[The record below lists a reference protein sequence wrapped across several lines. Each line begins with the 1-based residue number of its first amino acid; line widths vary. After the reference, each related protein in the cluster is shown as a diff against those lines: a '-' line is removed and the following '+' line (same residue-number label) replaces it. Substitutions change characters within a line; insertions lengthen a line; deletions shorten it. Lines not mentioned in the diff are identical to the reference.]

1 MNRLA
6 ILVFGLC
13 VWVCSCNKQDDDCG
27 SDFQITT
34 VEPSANPAG
43 FEVVV
48 QGDGLETLQELR
60 FGTAPQGDF
69 RWESTLNAWVAEVPA
84 GLSGPVDLLAGEGD
98 CRSTFPFEVL
108 SAFPANIPLTLNQI
122 FIPVLPP
129 AFPPTIDNF
138 WTNLADPLHAI
149 ELRPP
154 LDGTYGII
162 SKENFSREDHFGDKV
177 FLQDNPISGT
187 FDTLTNSIELTI
199 ERDSDESFTGR
210 FIDPAELE
218 GFPNVFDAA
227 AAILIISEKTGRQY
241 VFWTGG

>member
-1 MNRLA
+1 MNRF
-6 ILVFGLC
+6 LVPLICLC
-13 VWVCSCNKQDDDCG
+13 FWMCACEDEDNDCG
-27 SDFQITT
+27 NDFQVTA

-43 FEVVV
+43 FEVIVR
-48 QGDGLETLQELR
+48 GDGLETLQELR

-69 RWESTLNAWVAEVPA
+69 RWESNLNAWVAEVPA
-84 GLSGPVDLLAGEGD
+84 GLSGPVDLLAGDGA

-122 FIPVLPP
+122 FVPVLPP
-129 AFPPTIDNF
+129 VFPPSIDNF
-138 WTNLADPLHAI
+138 WTNLADPQHAI

-162 SKENFSREDHFGDKV
+162 SKENLSIERHFGDKL

-187 FDTLTNSIELTI
+187 FDTLANTIQLAI
-199 ERDSDESFTGR
+199 ERDEIETFSGT
-210 FIDPAELE
+210 FIDPSEVT
-218 GFPNVFDAA
+218 GFPGASGAA
-227 AAILIISEKTGRQY
+227 AAILLTSEETGRQY